1 MSSETN
7 RRQAQVALNVSFLRY
22 RENGI
27 DSNVRT
33 DKCETVRRYTIRT
46 GRVREAAVFLNLG
59 GNTDEIFALSFSK
72 LRAFLLLRKL
82 CSLCNKKTSGGSHC
96 GGKEDAVRDSP
107 PQAEIAL
114 SRNLSCCSY
123 QEKTHKRRV
132 ILNERNRIIC
142 KSIAKRRC

>member
-82 CSLCNKKTSGGSHC
+82 CSLCNKKPPGDHTAAERRMLSATARRRRRLRFRAIFLVAVIKKKHIKGGSF
-96 GGKEDAVRDSP
+96 
-107 PQAEIAL
+107 
-114 SRNLSCCSY
+114 
-123 QEKTHKRRV
+123 
-132 ILNERNRIIC
+132 
-142 KSIAKRRC
+142 